1 MPTIAI
7 PELYRSLHG
16 YLVQRIPDK
25 SDTRL
30 TNLIWLMMGIFQS
43 GSVQLNLV
51 ARKTPIRAKK
61 LSIVKRFERFLNNAA
76 VRVRPW
82 YHPFAEGLLDAAGSA
97 GQVHLIIDTS
107 KVAFG
112 FRLVMV
118 SVAYHRRSLPLA
130 WTWARGSRGH
140 TTTATQI
147 KLLSYVTSLLPPGVR
162 VSLVGDC
169 EFGNPLLIEYVQYWG
184 WDYAL
189 RQPGDNLVML
199 RGTGQWQRLD
209 SLLLD
214 KGQLLWIGNVVLTR
228 ASSHPTHLVLF
239 WKRDEKKPWLLATN
253 LLDPR
258 ATLRL
263 YRRRMWIEEMFGDM
277 KKHGFDLEASHLRHF
292 LRLSRL
298 TLAVCLLYLWLV
310 AMAEHVIS
318 SHLAHEV
325 DRSDRRDLSLFRL
338 GWDFIE
344 RRLALFDPIPPV
356 ALPSFSLVR
365 LHSFSNFCSVSGG

>member
-1 MPTIAI
+1 MPPLTI
-7 PELYRSLHG
+7 PELYRSLHR
-16 YLVQRIPDK
+16 YLVQRIPDEC
-25 SDTRL
+25 DTRL
-30 TNLIWLMMGIFQS
+30 TNLIWLMMGMFQS
-43 GSVQLNLV
+43 SSVQLNLV
-51 ARKTPIRAKK
+51 ARKTPVRAKK

-82 YHPFAEGLLDAAGSA
+82 YHPFARALLAAAASA
-97 GQVHLIIDTS
+97 GQVHLIIDAS

-130 WTWARGSRGH
+130 WTWAKGSRGH
-140 TTTATQI
+140 TTTATQV
-147 KLLSYVTSLLPPGVR
+147 KLLSYVSKLLPRGAK

-169 EFGNPLLIEYVQYWG
+169 EFGRPLLIAYVQSWG

-209 SLLLD
+209 RLPLG
-214 KGQLLWIGNVVLTR
+214 KGQPLWIGNVVLTR
-228 ASSHPTHLVLF
+228 ASSHPTHLVLY
-239 WKRDEKKPWLLATN
+239 WRRGEKQPWLLATN

-258 ATLRL
+258 GTLRL

-310 AMAEHVIS
+310 AMAEHVIT
-318 SHLAHEV
+318 SHQAHEV
-325 DRSDRRDLSLFRL
+325 DRHDRRDLSLFRL
-338 GWDFIE
+338 GWDFVE

-356 ALPSFSLVR
+356 DLPNFGLLR
-365 LHSFSNFCSVSGG
+365 ARSFSNLCSVSGG